1 MNKDQVK
8 GTVDEVVG
16 SAKQQAGKLTDNTPL
31 QVKGMA
37 QQVKGKLENVLGNAK
52 DAVKEANQ
60 EANREANQ
68 KSEAPRD
75 SDT

>member
-1 MNKDQVK
+1 MNKDHVNGAIDK
-8 GTVDEVVG
+8 VVG

-52 DAVKEANQ
+52 DAVHEANQ
-60 EANREANQ
+60 EANQ
-68 KSEAPRD
+68 KSGAPRD